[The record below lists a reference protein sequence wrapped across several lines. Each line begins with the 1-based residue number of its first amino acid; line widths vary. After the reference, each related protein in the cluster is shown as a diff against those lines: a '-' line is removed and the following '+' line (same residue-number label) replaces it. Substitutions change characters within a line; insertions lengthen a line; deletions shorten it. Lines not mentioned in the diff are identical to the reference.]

1 MVHRV
6 ATKALILCATC
17 ALVTNQVRIGAA
29 YTCRASS
36 LMRINHYFIV
46 GGLGY
51 AIQVVIIHPLAIVMF
66 TAWNDVA
73 HIATLNCGVTI
84 VNHKLVSLVKMAL
97 IVTGR
102 TRCFVV
108 HNHFHT
114 LRGSIFM
121 NCLDIKIRVRR
132 DKVKHIVLFMS
143 EPIFPTNVPTLNK
156 YRVKTI
162 FCSKVNVALHIF
174 GISRVCTVRLGM
186 CIVGFAQFYG
196 REVIGVSPSSLVGNH
211 VPPNANILGRLYP

>member
-17 ALVTNQVRIGAA
+17 ALVTNQVGIGAA
-29 YTCRASS
+29 YTCRAGS
-36 LMRINHYFIV
+36 LMRINHDFIV

-51 AIQVVIIHPLAIVMF
+51 AIQVVIIHPLTIVMF
-66 TAWNDVA
+66 TARNDVA
-73 HIATLNCGVTI
+73 HIATLNCGVPI
-84 VNHKLVSLVKMAL
+84 VNHKLVSLVKMTL

-108 HNHFHT
+108 HNHFYA
-114 LRGSIFM
+114 LRSSIFM
-121 NCLDIKIRVRR
+121 NSLDIKIRVRR

-162 FCSKVNVALHIF
+162 FCGKVNVALHIF
-174 GISRVCTVRLGM
+174 GIS
-186 CIVGFAQFYG
+186 
-196 REVIGVSPSSLVGNH
+196 
-211 VPPNANILGRLYP
+211 